1 MDRHLL
7 AASQIVLVSGELVT
21 HLLDRESAP
30 QESAG
35 LTVLREDQV
44 MVLERSSCANTRG
57 LLAEL
62 RHVERNTRLA
72 LRCVVDH
79 ISLVDCDH
87 LVIHLQQLVIR
98 NLVVVAWRHDLALLV
113 EHPEALD
120 FVE

>member
-1 MDRHLL
+1 M
-7 AASQIVLVSGELVT
+7 I
-21 HLLDRESAP
+21 
-30 QESAG
+30 
-35 LTVLREDQV
+35 
-44 MVLERSSCANTRG
+44 LECSSCANTRG

-72 LRCVVDH
+72 LRCVVDY

-113 EHPEALD
+113 EYPEALD